1 MFWDIFDEHVL
12 VTKWWISQTSIQVI
26 YDWFPVRGNKYLLFN
41 WGIVN
46 CLLKMNGGKGKRRNR
61 RHSFVTFVVW
71 STLIVGEWVAAGG
84 VEQKILFR
92 TAVSAPNL

>member
-1 MFWDIFDEHVL
+1 
-12 VTKWWISQTSIQVI
+12 
-26 YDWFPVRGNKYLLFN
+26 
-41 WGIVN
+41 
-46 CLLKMNGGKGKRRNR
+46 MNGGKGKRRNR